1 MSKSEDVN
9 TLYRR
14 FGGNAGTYQE
24 IGANEMAGA
33 ATRRWPILGELRPQ
47 SHREAPDAQKGSA
60 AIGERQVSSFLTP
73 VGRTETVP
81 PLPADRV
88 GSLTVA
94 DEERVAAPHHSMGH
108 KGSEPHVTEAVAEP
122 RHVPAPEP
130 VQKPAAKPAAK
141 TAPRT
146 RRAVRGGGRA
156 ETPKP
161 EVVEQPVAHT
171 SKKPVAEKLKKP
183 AAATPPAEKQPQ
195 PKKKAASA
203 PAEDSR
209 SETGSELQSL
219 FNRLVPPK
227 PEDPAVPSPVPLK
240 RLVKW

>member
-24 IGANEMAGA
+24 IGASEMAGA

-81 PLPADRV
+81 PLPERV
-88 GSLTVA
+88 ESMTVGY
-94 DEERVAAPHHSMGH
+94 EERVAAPQNSTVP
-108 KGSEPHVTEAVAEP
+108 KGSESHVTEAVAEP
-122 RHVPAPEP
+122 RHVPTPEP
-130 VQKPAAKPAAK
+130 VQRPAAKAAAK
-141 TAPRT
+141 SAPRS

-156 ETPKP
+156 ETPKA

-183 AAATPPAEKQPQ
+183 AAALPPAEKQSQ
-195 PKKKAASA
+195 PKKRAPSA
-203 PAEDSR
+203 PVEDSR
-209 SETGSELQSL
+209 PEAGSELQSL

-227 PEDPAVPSPVPLK
+227 PEDPAVSSPVRLK